1 MSKFTELNLA
11 PALLQAVDAL
21 GYTDMTPIQAG
32 ALPLLLEGRDVLAQA
47 RTGSGKTAAFALAL
61 LATLHC
67 ERSRLQVLVLC
78 PTRELADQVSKE
90 IRALARFI
98 PNVKVLT
105 LCGGVPLRPQ
115 LASLAHEPHIAVG
128 TPGRMY
134 KPAYIMMIKTK
145 LF

>member
-21 GYTDMTPIQAG
+21 GYTDMTPIQAA
-32 ALPLLLEGRDVLAQA
+32 ALPLLLDGRDVLAQA

-61 LATLHC
+61 LAQLQC
-67 ERSRLQVLVLC
+67 EQGRLQGLVLC

-105 LCGGVPLRPQ
+105 PVSYTHLTLPTSDLV
-115 LASLAHEPHIAVG
+115 
-128 TPGRMY
+128 
-134 KPAYIMMIKTK
+134 
-145 LF
+145 